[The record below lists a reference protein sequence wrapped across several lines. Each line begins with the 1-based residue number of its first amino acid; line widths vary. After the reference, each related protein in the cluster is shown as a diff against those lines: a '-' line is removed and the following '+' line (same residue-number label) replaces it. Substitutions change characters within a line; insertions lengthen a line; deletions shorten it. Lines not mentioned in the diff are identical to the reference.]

1 MALKGG
7 YKIID
12 FKKNMLSGESVII
25 PGIYEDIEE
34 NYDKVL
40 IASGVGYDSAIYNDE
55 IIAVDVDESN
65 WVIKFHNGDLIIT
78 ITDDD
83 EVTIA
88 EKTPTFVE
96 APESASSDG
105 VAGQIAIADGFLYVC
120 VDDNTWQRAAIATW
134 T

>member
-12 FKKNMLSGESVII
+12 FKNNMLSGESIVI

-65 WVIKFHNGDLIIT
+65 WIIKFHNGDFIIT

-88 EKTPTFVE
+88 EKTPTFVD
-96 APESASSDG
+96 APASASADG

-120 VDDNTWQRAAIATW
+120 VDEDTWQRVAIATW
-134 T
+134 S